1 MQLNEVLGENNGV
14 KSQRDMEMFYKSLL
28 SPEKTYKKRQLTF
41 DVEIANEPKNV
52 TTIIDGEEETTNK
65 ANKGDY
71 ILTGSKGEKYV
82 LTPEKFNKRY
92 VMVGSSKAKT
102 KPVKIKAKEYT
113 QNEQIRFMADWGEQM
128 ILNKGDFL
136 VNNNGE
142 FYRIEKEAFHNTY
155 EEA

>member
-1 MQLNEVLGENNGV
+1 MNFKKTLKENNNV
-14 KSQRDMEMFYKSLL
+14 KSQEDMKLFYRQITSE
-28 SPEKTYKKRQLTF
+28 EKTYTKRQLTF
-41 DVEIANEPKNV
+41 DVEIAKELKNV
-52 TTIIDGEEETTNK
+52 VTTIDGEEETTNK

-71 ILTGSKGEKYV
+71 ILTGSKGERYV

-92 VMVGSSKAKT
+92 TMIGDNKAKT
-102 KPVKIKAKEYT
+102 KPVQIQAKEYIA
-113 QNEQIRFMADWGEQM
+113 NEQVKFMASWGEQM

-155 EEA
+155 Q